1 MRVRSKRSSTIS
13 RQASPENSS
22 AAAGSAGAVS
32 SANADVLGS
41 ADGTARQS
49 KAPEACV
56 RPTGCAN
63 GCTVP
68 SLMTVSS
75 KHLNVNENYSLFAVN
90 AQTIVF
96 APKKTPSK
104 YLLLRNASAEISQ
117 ARETQ
122 SRPIHENGRPCSALI
137 LSALLRPYPTVPW
150 AALSLVP
157 GLRPAFRVRF
167 RFYSAAG
174 HDRSAKALW
183 YRSELRATAQPSFP

>member
-1 MRVRSKRSSTIS
+1 M
-13 RQASPENSS
+13 
-22 AAAGSAGAVS
+22 S

-75 KHLNVNENYSLFAVN
+75 KHLNVNENYSLFVAN
-90 AQTIVF
+90 AQTIPF
-96 APKKTPSK
+96 DLKKTHTK
-104 YLLLRNASAEISQ
+104 YLLLRNAPAETSQ
-117 ARETQ
+117 APETQ
-122 SRPIHENGRPCSALI
+122 NRPIRENGRPCFALMS
-137 LSALLRPYPTVPW
+137 SALLRPYPTVPW
-150 AALSLVP
+150 VALSLVP
-157 GLRPAFRVRF
+157 WLRPAFQGRF

-183 YRSELRATAQPSFP
+183 YRSERQATAQPSFPLPKRVPRSNGQFHTAGLQQHAQAQE